1 MPDWCC
7 RLHEMNMVAGNLSL
21 GFVVPYDRSG
31 SRTYRY
37 TIDLVA
43 LEQRNEDT
51 GTVRAIRRTAVFVLA
66 GPPWSGG
73 GQSCCPMIASQAVGE
88 GATPDW
94 TGRTQRNLATGKIR
108 AIRRVATF
116 LTPAPFA
123 DGTVEVVCE

>member
-1 MPDWCC
+1 MWTMMPDWCC

-51 GTVRAIRRTAVFVLA
+51 GTVRAIRRTAVVLQQVVLA
-66 GPPWSGG
+66 GPPL
-73 GQSCCPMIASQAVGE
+73 E
-88 GATPDW
+88 RRGA
-94 TGRTQRNLATGKIR
+94 R
-108 AIRRVATF
+108 AA
-116 LTPAPFA
+116 AQ
-123 DGTVEVVCE
+123 